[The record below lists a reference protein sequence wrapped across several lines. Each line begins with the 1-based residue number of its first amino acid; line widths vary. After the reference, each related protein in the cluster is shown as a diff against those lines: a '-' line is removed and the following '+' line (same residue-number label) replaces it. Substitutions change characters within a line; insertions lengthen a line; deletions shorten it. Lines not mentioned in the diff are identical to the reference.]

1 MLKKEALG
9 QIGEENP
16 QDRDNQYEEE
26 DAFKE
31 KEGCGITTVE
41 NAEDTLLPCFS
52 VIVSCHTLFLEQ
64 S

>member
-1 MLKKEALG
+1 MAEKEALG

-31 KEGCGITTVE
+31 KEGCGITT
-41 NAEDTLLPCFS
+41 AETAVVILLPCFS
-52 VIVSCHTLFLEQ
+52 VIVGCHTLFLEQ
-64 S
+64 L